1 MFMGWP
7 LGSGPPKGGDMSELR
22 VCWICSSLA
31 SFCSLKFKALY
42 ALPYEDTN
50 TTAPY
55 FDSLLFPLC
64 SASRP

>member
-1 MFMGWP
+1 
-7 LGSGPPKGGDMSELR
+7 MSELR